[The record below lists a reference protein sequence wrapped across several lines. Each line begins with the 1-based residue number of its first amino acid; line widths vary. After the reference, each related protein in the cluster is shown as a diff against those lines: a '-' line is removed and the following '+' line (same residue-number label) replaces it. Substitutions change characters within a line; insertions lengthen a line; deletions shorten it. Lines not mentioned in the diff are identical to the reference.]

1 MDPVGTERR
10 HWTGCAL
17 PSTRWKVWFPAIG
30 GARPKGNSAI
40 SCGAQLSEPR
50 LRLRRRAQQ
59 GAGESHVDVELLAA
73 PAGRR
78 LDRLG
83 VERELRAVPGRALLL
98 LGFRAGIRFVVD
110 HDVAAFVRDEDVDAA
125 RPDLAVD
132 PRGQRSL
139 TRDRAAG
146 ER

>member
-1 MDPVGTERR
+1 LLGQLLYRLFHRALDPTILQTAGDDDRCAKPNEGAIRR
-10 HWTGCAL
+10 SWA
-17 PSTRWKVWFPAIG
+17 PV
-30 GARPKGNSAI
+30 
-40 SCGAQLSEPR
+40 
-50 LRLRRRAQQ
+50 RAMWML
-59 GAGESHVDVELLAA
+59 ELLAA